1 MIDLCLLR
9 RTQFGEEDWSDRKIL
24 VWGEMVGTTLQ
35 SYRVMAIL
43 SRYDQNLLQSCCSLV
58 TVTGYNLYALVR
70 GEIRSL

>member
-9 RTQFGEEDWSDRKIL
+9 RTQFGEEDWSDKKIL

-58 TVTGYNLYALVR
+58 TVTGYNLYTVVR